1 MSLCSSETY
10 CVLLQTSTPEGPR
23 RAYFGSQRWCRLTP
37 LPVPLLET
45 TSILQHG
52 ELEDVAHA
60 IDLLHSLSGDPGK
73 TPVIFQLVAYGGWFM
88 VFGLALMR
96 NSSLTPHFSYHLDGK
111 WRSRASCKRRRATT
125 NGSGAMGSS
134 AQQLSLVCNEHRSER

>member
-1 MSLCSSETY
+1 MVPPHT
-10 CVLLQTSTPEGPR
+10 TA
-23 RAYFGSQRWCRLTP
+23 RAAVRNDVDPPAW
-37 LPVPLLET
+37 
-45 TSILQHG
+45 
-52 ELEDVAHA
+52 ELEDLAHA
-60 IDLLHSLSGDPGK
+60 TDLLHSLSGDPGK

-96 NSSLTPHFSYHLDGK
+96 NSSLTPHFSYHLEGRDVRGCSRTNLLVVAHK